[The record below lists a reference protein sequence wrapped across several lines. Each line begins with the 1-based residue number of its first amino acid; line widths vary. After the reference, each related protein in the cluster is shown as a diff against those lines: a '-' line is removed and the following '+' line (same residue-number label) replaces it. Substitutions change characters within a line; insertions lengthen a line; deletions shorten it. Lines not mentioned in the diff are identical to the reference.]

1 MRPIFATIHLGH
13 LAHNYQVM
21 KSQAGDSQMM
31 AVVKANAYGHGL
43 LPVSETLF
51 AQGCRSFAVTD
62 ALEGKIL
69 REGLRSKDSEHIEIA
84 VLSGIF
90 DPEDADLCQRFLLS
104 PVLSER
110 SQLSLLNAAN
120 FSGNVW
126 IKVDTGMH
134 RIGAEDVTSFCQ
146 AISETPIKLA
156 GIMSHLACADTPD
169 HDLNQQQIQSFE
181 AIQQITNSP
190 RYSLHNSA
198 GLAAF
203 KAGASSTNITVR
215 PGLALYGAEPM
226 MEKPLGL
233 KPVMQLSA
241 NIIQI
246 RPIEAGDCVSYGATW
261 QAETPTHIAVVAAG
275 YADGLPRLL
284 SNQGWVKHHSGRLP
298 IVGRVCMDYCLLAVD
313 ASQVKTGESVIFF
326 GFDHG
331 APLANDVAE
340 LAQTIAYELFT
351 SISPRVQRL
360 YLEDGGHRR

>member
-215 PGLALYGAEPM
+215 PGLAL
-226 MEKPLGL
+226 
-233 KPVMQLSA
+233 
-241 NIIQI
+241 
-246 RPIEAGDCVSYGATW
+246 
-261 QAETPTHIAVVAAG
+261 
-275 YADGLPRLL
+275 
-284 SNQGWVKHHSGRLP
+284 
-298 IVGRVCMDYCLLAVD
+298 
-313 ASQVKTGESVIFF
+313 
-326 GFDHG
+326 
-331 APLANDVAE
+331 
-340 LAQTIAYELFT
+340 
-351 SISPRVQRL
+351 
-360 YLEDGGHRR
+360 